1 MVITPSQLAAAMG
14 CALIL
19 LVVII
24 ACANFISWFGRQQA
38 ARRAA
43 GKPLEIND
51 LMVPLHHFILLRVL
65 LDDKE
70 HASLSSFQFLMW
82 TLLISFLYATLWFL
96 QFLNRIPGAPP
107 DISPGLMVL
116 MGISVAVPI
125 SSRVIDV
132 YKKIKPREEGEE
144 YKSPNY
150 ASMLEEN
157 GQPSLLRFQMFLWTL
172 AALAI
177 YSGLFVTGI
186 LQAGVEIGEF
196 GLPPINET
204 FLFLMGLSQ
213 TGYLG
218 SKAFAG
224 KVEPTGKT
232 GTKDMVSGPTA
243 TGTEPP
249 NATGAAPM
257 SIREII
263 PRDTIRAK
271 ELVTILGSGFGREK
285 DTIIFGEDRID
296 PLNITKWENERIE
309 FTLPENKKPG
319 VYPFRVV
326 AGGASASGQ
335 ITVSVPPLRRGFN
348 NIDAE
353 ILGRIWIDDPTNKGL
368 RVPPIGHFI
377 PDNMYHFFFEFA
389 VPPGTDPWGMTQFR
403 AHFMVNGKEVAD
415 QSFMPGHMGGKNY
428 GVFDYIFR
436 DLGTFRIEIKGAGAP
451 KSMDIEVKPGNP

>member
-1 MVITPSQLAAAMG
+1 MEITPSQLAAAMG

-24 ACANFISWFGRQQA
+24 ACANFISRFGRQQA
-38 ARRAA
+38 AKRAA
-43 GKPLEIND
+43 GKPLEIKD
-51 LMVPLHHFILLRVL
+51 LMVPLQHFILLRVL
-65 LDDKE
+65 LDEKE

-96 QFLNRIPGAPP
+96 QFLNRIPGSPP
-107 DISPGLMVL
+107 DISPDLMVL

-125 SSRVIDV
+125 SSRVIDI
-132 YKKIKPREEGEE
+132 YKEVKPRQEGEE
-144 YKSPNY
+144 YKSPDY

-177 YSGLFVTGI
+177 YFGLFVTGI
-186 LQAGVEIGEF
+186 MGQGVEIGKF

-213 TGYLG
+213 AGYLG

-224 KVEPTGKT
+224 KVEPTGKVE
-232 GTKDMVSGPTA
+232 TKETMAGPAA
-243 TGTEPP
+243 TGTELPKDP
-249 NATGAAPM
+249 APAPM

-263 PRDTIRAK
+263 PRDTIRSK
-271 ELVTILGSGFGREK
+271 ELVTILGSGFGRQT
-285 DTIIFGEDRID
+285 DTIIFGQDRID
-296 PLNITKWENERIE
+296 PGKITKWENERIE
-309 FTLPENKKPG
+309 FSLPENLKPG
-319 VYPFRVV
+319 AYQFRVV
-326 AGGASASGQ
+326 TGGASTSGQ
-335 ITVSVPPLRRGFN
+335 ITISQPPVRHGFN
-348 NIDAE
+348 NVDAD
-353 ILGRIWIDDPTNKGL
+353 ILGEIWIDDPSMKGY
-368 RVPPIGHFI
+368 RIPPIGHFI

-403 AHFMVNGKEVAD
+403 AHFLVNGKEMMD

-428 GVFDYIFR
+428 GVFDYRFR
-436 DLGTFRIEIKGAGAP
+436 ELGTYKIEIKGADSP
-451 KSMDIEVKPGNP
+451 KFIDVVVKPGNP